1 MTVARV
7 LMAYRISFSLSSLPQ
22 QAAAY
27 WQNAFPHILL
37 QYRAYIQSPIK
48 NNITDKFTINSII

>member
-1 MTVARV
+1 
-7 LMAYRISFSLSSLPQ
+7 MAYRISFSLSSLPQ

-48 NNITDKFTINSII
+48 TDITDKFTINSII